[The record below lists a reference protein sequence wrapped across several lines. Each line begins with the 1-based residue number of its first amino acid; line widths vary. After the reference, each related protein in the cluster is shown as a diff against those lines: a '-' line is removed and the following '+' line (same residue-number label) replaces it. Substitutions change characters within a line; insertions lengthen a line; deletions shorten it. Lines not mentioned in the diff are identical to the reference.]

1 MMYLYVQV
9 IVTYFSLAPSMALRT
24 KGNLVKDRG
33 HLTRF
38 LFVHSFSLS
47 SKEKYV
53 AISWTLLCIVF
64 DISVAKCLSMYLYV
78 QVIVT

>member
-9 IVTYFSLAPSMALRT
+9 IVANFSLAPSMALRT
-24 KGNLVKDRG
+24 KGNLVKGRG

-53 AISWTLLCIVF
+53 AISW
-64 DISVAKCLSMYLYV
+64 DIIMYRS
-78 QVIVT
+78 